1 VSAAPA
7 PAAPGWPLRGL
18 PTGPDPPLDLPEGEI
33 QVWAIPLD
41 PPPSRVAALAAT
53 LTPDEEARAA
63 RFRFDIH
70 RRRYVVGR
78 GVLRALL
85 GAYLGVPPA
94 RLRFDYRERG
104 KPDLAAPW
112 RRAGLSFNLS
122 NSEDL
127 ALAGFVRGGDLGVDV
142 EFLKEMPDL
151 AEIASRFFSATEVA
165 ALACVPEAQKREAFF
180 NCWTRKEAYLK
191 AVGVG
196 LAAPLDS
203 FVVTLAPGEAP
214 RMLALQGDRERAAR
228 WFFHH
233 LEPRPRFLGALAIER
248 PAGEPG
254 SPPPPLP
261 RVVSWTYETG
271 ASPFA
276 SSPAG

>member
-1 VSAAPA
+1 VSSWPA
-7 PAAPGWPLRGL
+7 RALPPALEL
-18 PTGPDPPLDLPEGEI
+18 PAGEI
-33 QVWAIPLD
+33 QVWSIPLD
-41 PPPSRVAALAAT
+41 PPAGQVAALAAT

-63 RFRFDIH
+63 RFRFDVH

-85 GAYLGVPPA
+85 GAYLGARPA
-94 RLRFDYRERG
+94 DLRFDYRERG
-104 KPDLAAPW
+104 KPDLARPF
-112 RRAGLSFNLS
+112 RGSGLSFNLS

-142 EFLKEMPDL
+142 EYLKEMPDL
-151 AEIASRFFSATEVA
+151 EEIATRFFSAAEVA
-165 ALACVPEAQKREAFF
+165 ALAGVPAERKKEAFF

-203 FVVTLAPGEAP
+203 FAVTLLPGEAP
-214 RMLALQGDRERAAR
+214 RMLTLQGDAARAAR

-233 LEPRPRFLGALAIER
+233 LEPQPEFLGALAIEL
-248 PAGEPG
+248 PGAGAGTGATGP
-254 SPPPPLP
+254 P
-261 RVVSWTYETG
+261 RVACWTYEPG
-271 ASPFA
+271 VSGRASI
-276 SSPAG
+276 G

>member
-1 VSAAPA
+1 VSSWPA
-7 PAAPGWPLRGL
+7 RALPPALEL
-18 PTGPDPPLDLPEGEI
+18 PAGEI
-33 QVWAIPLD
+33 QVWSIPLD
-41 PPPSRVAALAAT
+41 PPAGQVAALAAT

-63 RFRFDIH
+63 RFRFDVH

-85 GAYLGVPPA
+85 GAYLGARPA
-94 RLRFDYRERG
+94 DLRFDYRERG
-104 KPDLAAPW
+104 KPDLARPF
-112 RRAGLSFNLS
+112 RGSGLSFNLS

-142 EFLKEMPDL
+142 EYLKEMPDL
-151 AEIASRFFSATEVA
+151 EEIATRFFSASEVST
-165 ALACVPEAQKREAFF
+165 LAGVPAERKKEAFF

-203 FVVTLAPGEAP
+203 FAVTLLPGEAP
-214 RMLALQGDRERAAR
+214 RMLTLQGDAARAAR

-233 LEPRPRFLGALAIER
+233 LEPRPEFLGALAIEL
-248 PAGEPG
+248 PDSGAGAAGP
-254 SPPPPLP
+254 P
-261 RVVSWTYETG
+261 RVACWTYEPG
-271 ASPFA
+271 VSGRASIA
-276 SSPAG
+276 AG